1 MLRVALKDI
10 LARKR
15 RLVTTGLA
23 IVLGIAFLTGTQLLS
38 TVLKDSIGSV
48 LSDAY
53 SGYGAVVRSPEV
65 QELGFGQG
73 VHKPV
78 PEGLVGQVS
87 AVSGVAAASGVVE
100 TTSAQLIGR
109 NGKIWGS
116 SFGPP
121 TIVYNWISD
130 RGLRLGNLLDG
141 REPTADDEIV
151 LDFSSAKSIRYK
163 IGDTVPVST
172 YAGVEKF
179 KLVGLVGL
187 GPKGDVSIGATAL
200 LFNTP
205 TAQRI
210 GQLPGQFN
218 YIAARAEKGVDQEM
232 LANAISASLPSVQVL
247 TGQQFIK
254 ESSNSISKIVDILT
268 TFVSVFGYVALFVA
282 CFIIYNTF
290 AILVAQRTR
299 ETALLRAIGAKR
311 QQVLAAT
318 VLEAAL
324 VGLIASIA
332 GLVGGVLLSTA
343 LKSVVGG
350 LFRVDTG
357 TPTLSVA
364 NVATAFVVGVGVTVL
379 SGFVPAWRASKVP
392 PIAALSEADID
403 RAGVSRSRVIWGS
416 VLLLVGAGLA
426 VAGFAKVGPSHLV
439 EFGLGAA
446 LVLISVSLVLGPLIV
461 APVSRLLAQVTLRR
475 GSVVSRLAGEN
486 ASRNPRRTA
495 STAAALTIG
504 VTLVTLIAI
513 LASSIRA
520 SVDTAVTNSVKADY
534 IISVQGLTLASG
546 IPPNVLKEVKA
557 LDDVATASQLRFG
570 PLRLTDRYGRA
581 HQRSDSTDSGI
592 GSIAGAHGTAPPGQ
606 DEFMIGMD
614 PRTIGKVFDFGK
626 IRGSI
631 SDVGPGTLMVAAST
645 AEKRGWKLGDEIPVY
660 FARTGVQK
668 LKLVATFSAESPMG
682 TYFVSLQT
690 FNDNSLGIFAVDF
703 LIYVSGTKSADGAAL
718 RSQLDRVVKDLP
730 SVSVQN
736 VSEYVKAQTAPFDTF
751 LAVVYG
757 LLFLAVIIAL
767 IGIANTL
774 SLSVLERTRE
784 LGLLRAV
791 GMSRR
796 QLRSSIV
803 GESLII
809 AIFGTAMGLLLGIVF
824 SGALSTVI
832 AADNPQVFS
841 YTLPVLSLIA
851 IAVVA
856 MVSGVVAALLPAW
869 RASRLDVLDAISAV

>member
-48 LSDAY
+48 FNDAY
-53 SGYGAVVRSPEV
+53 SGYDAVVRSPEI

-73 VHKPV
+73 IHQPV
-78 PEGLVGQVS
+78 PEGLVKQVS
-87 AVSGVAAASGVVE
+87 SISGVEAASGLVE

-109 NGKIWGS
+109 DGKIAGS

-121 TIVYNWISD
+121 TVVYNWIDDS
-130 RGLRLGNLLDG
+130 GLRLGKLIDG
-141 REPTADDEIV
+141 HGPESDNEIV
-151 LDFSSAKSIRYK
+151 LDFGSAKTLGYSV
-163 IGDTVPVST
+163 GDTVPVST
-172 YAGVEKF
+172 YAGVERF
-179 KLVGLVGL
+179 ELVGLIGL
-187 GPKGDVSIGATAL
+187 GRDGEVSIGATAL

-210 GQLPGQFN
+210 GQVPKQFN
-218 YIAARAEKGVDQEM
+218 YVAARAEPGVDQEM
-232 LANAISASLPSVQVL
+232 LVNAISASLPSVQVL

-254 ESSNSISKIVDILT
+254 ESSDSVSKIVDILT
-268 TFVSVFGYVALFVA
+268 TFVAVFGYVALFVA

-299 ETALLRAIGAKR
+299 ETALLRAIGAR
-311 QQVLAAT
+311 RRQVLAAT
-318 VLEAAL
+318 VLEAGL
-324 VGLIASIA
+324 VGLVASVL
-332 GLVGGVLLSTA
+332 GLVGGMLLATA
-343 LKSVVGG
+343 LKSVVGD
-350 LFRVDTG
+350 LFRVDTS
-357 TPTLSVA
+357 TPTLSLGEI
-364 NVATAFVVGVGVTVL
+364 ATAFGVGVGVTIL
-379 SGFVPAWRASKVP
+379 SGFVPAWRASRVP

-403 RAGVSRSRVIWGS
+403 RAGVSRSRIVWGS
-416 VLLLVGAGLA
+416 VMLLAGAGLA

-446 LVLISVSLVLGPLIV
+446 FVLISVSLVLGPLIV
-461 APVSRLLAQVTLRR
+461 APVSRLLARVTFRK
-475 GSVVSRLAGEN
+475 GSVVARLAGEN

-504 VTLVTLIAI
+504 VTLVTLIAV

-520 SVDTAVTNSVKADY
+520 SVDTAVSDSVKADY
-534 IISVQGLTLASG
+534 IISVQGLTLAAG
-546 IPPNVLKEVKA
+546 IPSSVVEEVKA
-557 LDDVATASQLRFG
+557 LDDVAIASPLRFG
-570 PLRLTDRYGRA
+570 PFRMTDSYGRA
-581 HQRSDSTDSGI
+581 HRSV
-592 GSIAGAHGTAPPGQ
+592 GSDNASLGAIAGAEGNVPVGQ
-606 DEFMIGMD
+606 DDFMIGID
-614 PRTIGKVFDFGK
+614 PKTVFDVFDFGTVN
-626 IRGSI
+626 GSTTDL
-631 SDVGPGTLMVAAST
+631 SAGTIMASSNT

-660 FARTGVQK
+660 FAKTGPQK
-668 LKLVATFSAESPMG
+668 LKLVATFSTDSPMG
-682 TYFVSLQT
+682 NYFVPLET
-690 FNDNSLGIFAVDF
+690 FNKNSLGLFSVDF
-703 LIYVSGTKSADGAAL
+703 LMYVKGADGVDSARL
-718 RSQLDRVVKDLP
+718 RSQLDRVVKDMP
-730 SVSVQN
+730 AVSVQN
-736 VSEYVKAQTAPFDTF
+736 VGEYVEAQTAPFDTF

-796 QLRSSIV
+796 QLQASIV

-824 SGALSTVI
+824 SASLSTVI
-832 AADNPQVFS
+832 AAENPQVFS
-841 YTLPVLSLIA
+841 YTLPVLSLVA
-851 IAVVA
+851 ITVVA
-856 MVSGVVAALLPAW
+856 MVSGVLAALLPAW
-869 RASRLDVLDAISAV
+869 RASRLDVLDAISSV